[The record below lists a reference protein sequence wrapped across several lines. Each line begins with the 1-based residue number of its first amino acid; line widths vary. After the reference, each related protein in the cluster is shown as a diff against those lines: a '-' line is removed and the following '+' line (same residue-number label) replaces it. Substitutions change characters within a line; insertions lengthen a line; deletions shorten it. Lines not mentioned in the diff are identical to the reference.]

1 MLTPTMPPQPR
12 RTPTTV
18 PTKGAILAQEVQ
30 NCIPPEPALEEPSG
44 YLRLRIPALYLLM
57 PPSGG
62 RLS

>member
-1 MLTPTMPPQPR
+1 MLTPTTPPQPR
-12 RTPTTV
+12 RIPTAI
-18 PTKGAILAQEVQ
+18 PTEGDVLAKEVQ
-30 NCIPPEPALEEPSG
+30 SCIPPEPALEEPSG

>member
-1 MLTPTMPPQPR
+1 MLTPTTPPQPR
-12 RTPTTV
+12 RIPAAI
-18 PTKGAILAQEVQ
+18 PTKGAAVAEEVQ
-30 NCIPPEPALEEPSG
+30 DCTPPEPALEEPSG

>member
-1 MLTPTMPPQPR
+1 MLTPTTPPHPR
-12 RTPTTV
+12 RAPAAI
-18 PTKGAILAQEVQ
+18 PTKDDVLAEEVQ